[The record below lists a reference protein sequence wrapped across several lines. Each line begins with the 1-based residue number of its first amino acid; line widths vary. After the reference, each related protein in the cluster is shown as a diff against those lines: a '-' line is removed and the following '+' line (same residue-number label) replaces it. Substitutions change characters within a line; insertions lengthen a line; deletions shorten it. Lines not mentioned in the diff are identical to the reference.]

1 MCKKSRFSCTIE
13 KKAVPL
19 HRFFCAAPASVLA
32 HTWETATKQDANL
45 TKQRDANLTKQN
57 NMTKKSF
64 LSIAMVFLGLLAGTN
79 TAWAN
84 LADLPPEAITALQ
97 NPIYKAKLTGKT
109 SSTGGGKVYITNQDS
124 EPDYSSF
131 TEGTSNVSTSGLAVT
146 MQGMDVAQ
154 VPFWCWAKAEDGYYF
169 AGYSFSNGG
178 VDLDGGEHQDSDAY
192 KYVRKF
198 DTSAEQGGMEEYSIY
213 GTFEPIRI
221 SAYSLS
227 GDNTMSGDATTCTQT
242 VTFTFSGNDIDQ
254 SDFNAAIITKSK
266 GDGTWS
272 SADGDAWEV
281 SDLAIEGANATL
293 VVKFTA
299 PNANAAEYSATLQ
312 LKTKAKANIAI
323 NVPLN
328 ARKVAAG
335 VQAIRYNKQKVK
347 QDEGPLNTLLNNA
360 VAEDIIKLNGNYTDE
375 VTIGKDIT
383 FDLNGFTLSNTL
395 KVSGGNVTIAYSP
408 YGGSANALSVTGGKA
423 VLIGGTFG
431 SMNITGGEV
440 EQNGATITGTATNN
454 GTLTTTDGVFRSGL
468 TSSGTL
474 TINGGEFEG
483 DVAVDITGGTALVK
497 KGLISGDT
505 YGIRSAGTTT
515 TIEKLAVVSGG
526 AYALKK
532 EAGTLTV
539 NNGKFVDPANFA
551 DGDIVFNSG
560 YFQTNNSDM
569 QTVSGKQIWRNTAGA
584 EYRER
589 YEYFAGDYAQAKA
602 AGVSICRIG
611 ATSYSS
617 LEDALAYANNTTEK
631 VTIIMLNDY
640 TLPAGHYTLPANATL
655 IVPMSAE
662 QGSETQ
668 MVEHEKSYNIPS
680 CYRKLIFSN
689 GVNMNVHGTIEVSGK
704 QLTSDGNFTG
714 SPSGPHGLLQLNQGS
729 KMVLQNNSLLRVW
742 GFVTGDVN
750 NKDAEYNVPSGE
762 IDARRGST
770 VRELFQMGDWKG
782 GAFSGTGLI
791 AGDSIFPL
799 TTYFIQN
806 VEAPVKYHPGSSLIA
821 STTVSAL
828 NAITMS
834 ANDIQIIGKT
844 GDVAMFLMD
853 EMADAENTWVR
864 KWYDASEDQQ
874 VYEINSGAHIGRLVI
889 PLVSSP
895 LLKQV
900 SGLPISE
907 GGSTIGEI
915 LQGLTG
921 AQEPVQ
927 LPENLIMNSGQYF
940 LPITMN
946 FKLHLL
952 SGEMDFTQS
961 TELLPG
967 SEVEVDKEAK
977 VLISAEDPKDDVKGG
992 SLFIYDIRDW
1002 GNYADGESTRLL
1014 QYSPVFGG
1022 APTTRQPLKSAS
1034 VNVHG
1039 AFDTRGG
1046 YVYTTAHGANIYSSV
1061 EDAGTFMFTLAAQS
1075 ADYTEKINQM
1085 EGRSTRKEAI
1095 CYSAWLNNHPEL
1107 DEPAESDYVKTGG
1120 NAAKGDSYCYIDID
1134 GTGGKWT
1141 KLQMDGCFVYDGA
1154 SGTYYAKPQA
1164 YVALPNGKTPNEDYT
1179 YSDAAGNLYILM
1191 SENCQWWAVEK
1202 KDNLYHCTNP
1212 ENDTYYYWDEAEEQ
1226 WKEKTFVI
1234 TWQNYDGTPIK
1245 SYKYDVS
1252 EGEDVEV
1259 EYRVTYG
1266 TMAEYNG
1273 SNPTRPADVD
1283 YTYDFTG
1290 WSPELGKV
1298 TSDVTYTAT
1307 YEKKQIKYT
1316 VTFVEDGGMEI
1327 EKHLLAR
1334 DEMPVCENAPT
1345 RTGYILQWEP
1355 GLGPVVG
1362 EQTYTAT
1369 WLPEPPSTYV
1379 ITFKNYDG
1387 TTLKVQ
1393 DKAPAGVTPVYGGA
1407 TPDKPATDE
1416 YYYTFT
1422 GWKPELVPATTNA
1435 IYVAQYSENPIEYT
1449 IDFYDENQK
1458 KILKSESLPYGATPT
1473 PPVVSK
1479 EKPNADSTYTLVWKT
1494 LDEANTIQTVTGDA
1508 SYKPTY
1514 LAELNRYTRY
1524 TVALSANIPAGVTLI
1539 GAGTYDKGESV
1550 TIQAIPASGYE
1561 FVQWNDGEENEERVI
1576 TIEPTET
1583 GNTFIAEVHAT
1594 AVAEDLKITATG
1606 SVTLDAPVTKHD
1618 LVITSDGATSG
1629 ELIGANYLTLTGDAY
1644 FDLAINAQAE
1654 TWYAVAVPWQV
1665 SVADG
1670 IFVNGVKQSVNSN
1683 FYLLTYNSE
1692 DRATNGASSSNWTF
1706 ENNTCIMQPGTLY
1719 MIYMVNGADVIRF
1732 KKKDGQILTTSLNV
1746 YAHSSANVI
1755 DAGWNGIANPA
1766 LYHAYLNAQAE
1777 TYGTANFG
1785 QKYKPVDDSYD
1796 PIDMKNNKLIVGQPV
1811 FVQVKDPKTVVA
1823 EANNTGFG
1831 APRRRVAPV
1840 VDNAY
1845 YEVQISAGES
1855 CTDRIY
1861 LQTLEDKEDTYV
1873 IGLDLAKAG
1882 VSTKVAQMWV
1892 NRYNAKLCVNTTA
1905 PVGKTATYPLGISL
1919 PENGTYQISSATEMQ
1934 NNQELYVTRNGSAI
1948 WNLAYGPYTVTLDK
1962 GTYSEYGIKLIQSNA
1977 PAVTTGVDQTT
1988 NDKQQ
1993 FQKVIIDNQVYIVRD
2008 GELYTITGQKVE

>member
-1 MCKKSRFSCTIE
+1 
-13 KKAVPL
+13 
-19 HRFFCAAPASVLA
+19 
-32 HTWETATKQDANL
+32 
-45 TKQRDANLTKQN
+45 
-57 NMTKKSF
+57 MTKKSF
-64 LSIAMVFLGLLAGTN
+64 LSIAMVFLGLLAGIN

-84 LADLPPEAITALQ
+84 LSDLPPQAMEALQ

-154 VPFWCWAKAEDGYYF
+154 VPFWCWAKADDGYF
-169 AGYSFSNGG
+169 FIGYSFSNGG

-198 DTSAEQGGMEEYSIY
+198 DTSAEQGGTEEYSIY

-254 SDFNAAIITKSK
+254 SDFNAAIITESK

-347 QDEGPLNTLLNNA
+347 QDEGLLNTLLNDA
-360 VAEDIIKLNGNYTDE
+360 VAEDIIKLNGDYSDE

-408 YGGSANALSVTGGKA
+408 YGGSADALSVTGGKA

-440 EQNGATITGTATNN
+440 EQNGATITGTATNS

-468 TSSGTL
+468 LSSGTL

-483 DVAVDITGGTALVK
+483 NVAVDITEGTALVK
-497 KGLISGDT
+497 KGLISGVT
-505 YGIRSAGTTT
+505 YGIRSAGTT

-526 AYALKK
+526 AYALKQT
-532 EAGTLTV
+532 AGTLTV

-617 LEDALAYANNTTEK
+617 LEDALAYANNTSEK
-631 VTIIMLNDY
+631 VSIIMLNDY

-655 IVPMSAE
+655 IIPMSSE

-742 GFVTGDVN
+742 GFVTGN
-750 NKDAEYNVPSGE
+750 IDAQDAAHNVPSGE

-864 KWYDASEDQQ
+864 KWYDASKDQQ

-895 LLKQV
+895 LLPQV

-907 GGSTIGEI
+907 GGKTIGEI

-1002 GNYADGESTRLL
+1002 GNYADGEPTRLL

-1022 APTTRQPLKSAS
+1022 APTTRQELKSAAI
-1034 VNVHG
+1034 NVHG

-1061 EDAGTFMFTLAAQS
+1061 EDAGTFMFTLAAKS

-1120 NAAKGDSYCYIDID
+1120 NAEAGDSYCYIDID

-1141 KLQMDGCFVYDGA
+1141 KLKMEGCFVHDEA
-1154 SGTYYAKPQA
+1154 SGIYYAKPQE
-1164 YVALPNGKTPNEDYT
+1164 YVALANGKTADPETHT

-1191 SENCQWWAVEK
+1191 TENCQWWAVEK
-1202 KDNLYHCTNP
+1202 KDNLYHCTHP
-1212 ENDTYYYWDEAEEQ
+1212 ENDTYYYWDEDEGQ

-1245 SYKYDVS
+1245 SFKYDVS
-1252 EGEDVEV
+1252 EGENVEV

-1369 WLPEPPSTYV
+1369 WLPEPPSTHV

-1387 TTLKVQ
+1387 TTLEVQ
-1393 DKAPAGVTPVYGGA
+1393 DEAPAGVKPVYGGA
-1407 TPDKPATDE
+1407 EPEKPATGE
-1416 YYYTFT
+1416 YSYTFT
-1422 GWKPELVPATTNA
+1422 GWKPALAPATTNA
-1435 IYVAQYSENPIEYT
+1435 IYVAQYEENPVEYT
-1449 IDFYDENQK
+1449 IDFYNENQT

-1479 EKPNADSTYTLVWKT
+1479 ENPTANTTYTMVWKNRS
-1494 LDEANTIQTVTGDA
+1494 DANKTIQTVTGTA
-1508 SYKPTY
+1508 SYYPVFTG
-1514 LAELNRYTRY
+1514 EENRYTRY
-1524 TVALSANIPAGVTLI
+1524 TVTLSANIPSGVTLI
-1539 GAGTYDKGESV
+1539 GAGTYDEGESV
-1550 TIQAIPASGYE
+1550 MIQAIPADGYE
-1561 FVQWNDGEENEERVI
+1561 FVEWQETHNTNPDLGAQ
-1576 TIEPTET
+1576 TISAD
-1583 GNTFIAEVHAT
+1583 IALT
-1594 AVAEDLKITATG
+1594 AVVQATVAAPDLTIG
-1606 SVTLDAPVTKHD
+1606 VNGVETLTEPATKHN
-1618 LVITSDGATSG
+1618 LVITSDGDTSG

-1644 FDLAINAQAE
+1644 FELKPKPNEERFEAL

-1665 SVADG
+1665 SIADG
-1670 IFVNGVKQSVNSN
+1670 IFAGETPLHLGSGFQMV
-1683 FYLLTYNSE
+1683 YYNSE
-1692 DRATNGASSSNWTF
+1692 YRAANGKNDETYDSWIFMSNSD
-1706 ENNTCIMQPGTLY
+1706 NMQPGKLY
-1719 MIYMVNGADVIRF
+1719 MMYVNAPATTIRF
-1732 KKKDGQILTTSLNV
+1732 KKVATAPIQTTDLSV
-1746 YAHSSANVI
+1746 KEYPQTTGDDA

-1766 LYHAYLNAQAE
+1766 LFHAYINASSN
-1777 TYGTANFG
+1777 TYNSANYG
-1785 QKYKPVDDSYD
+1785 QKYNPSTKSYTLV
-1796 PIDMKNNKLIVGQPV
+1796 PMNTGAMIVGEPI
-1811 FVQVKDPKTVVA
+1811 FVQVSAEKDITVRT
-1823 EANNTGFG
+1823 EASGWA
-1831 APRRRVAPV
+1831 APRRAPR
-1840 VDNAY
+1840 VDNAS
-1845 YEVQISAGES
+1845 YEVQISAGEEY
-1855 CTDRIY
+1855 TDRIF
-1861 LQTLEDKEDTYV
+1861 LQTMEDKEDRY
-1873 IGLDLAKAG
+1873 IIELDLAKAG
-1882 VSTKVAQMWV
+1882 ISTQVAQMWV

-1905 PVGKTATYPLGISL
+1905 PVGKTATYPLGISI

-1934 NNQELYVTRNGSAI
+1934 NNQELYVTRNGKAI

-1962 GTYSEYGIKLIQSNA
+1962 GTYSEYGIKLIQSQA

-1988 NDKQQ
+1988 TDKLQI
-1993 FQKVIIDNQVYIVRD
+1993 QKVLIDNKVYIVRE

>member
-1 MCKKSRFSCTIE
+1 
-13 KKAVPL
+13 
-19 HRFFCAAPASVLA
+19 
-32 HTWETATKQDANL
+32 
-45 TKQRDANLTKQN
+45 
-57 NMTKKSF
+57 MTKKTF
-64 LSIAMVFLGLLAGTN
+64 LSIAMVFLGFLTGTN

-84 LADLPPEAITALQ
+84 LSDLPSQAIEALQ

-109 SSTGGGKVYITNQDS
+109 SSTGGGKVYVTNQDS

-146 MQGMDVAQ
+146 MQGMEVAQ
-154 VPFWCWAKAEDGYYF
+154 VPFWIWAKADDGYYF

-198 DTSAEQGGMEEYSIY
+198 DTSAEEGGTEEYSIY

-221 SAYSLS
+221 SAYSLT
-227 GDNTMSGDATTCTQT
+227 GNNTMSGDATTCTQT

-254 SDFNAAIITKSK
+254 ADFYAASITESK
-266 GDGTWS
+266 GGGTWS
-272 SADGDAWEV
+272 SADGDAWVV

-299 PNANAAEYSATLQ
+299 PNTDAAEYSANLQ
-312 LKTKAKANIAI
+312 LKTKANIAI

-335 VQAIRYNKQKVK
+335 VQAIRYNKTKVK
-347 QDEGPLNTLLNNA
+347 QEEGDLNTLLNNA
-360 VAEDIIKLNGNYTDE
+360 VADDIIKLNGDYSDE

-383 FDLNGFTLSNTL
+383 FDLNGYTLSNTITI
-395 KVSGGNVTIAYSP
+395 SNGNVTIAYSP
-408 YGGSANALSVTGGKA
+408 YGGSANALSVTEGKA
-423 VLIGGTFG
+423 ILNGGTFG
-431 SMNITGGEV
+431 TLTIGASGTV
-440 EQNGATITGTATNN
+440 EQNGATITGAATNS
-454 GTLTTTDGVFRSGL
+454 GTLTTTDGIFQSGL
-468 TSSGTL
+468 VSSGTL
-474 TINGGEFEG
+474 TVNGGEFKG
-483 DVAVDITGGTALVK
+483 NVAIDIEATGTALVK

-515 TIEKLAVVSGG
+515 IEKLAVVSGG
-526 AYALKK
+526 AYALKQT
-532 EAGTLTV
+532 AGTLTV

-551 DGDIVFNSG
+551 EGSIAFNSG
-560 YFQTNNSDM
+560 YFQINNSDL
-569 QTVSGKQIWRNTAGA
+569 QEVSGKQLWRNTAGA
-584 EYRER
+584 EYREG

-617 LEDALAYANNTTEK
+617 LEDALAYANNTSEK
-631 VTIIMLNDY
+631 VSIIMLNDY

-655 IVPMSAE
+655 IIPMSSE

-668 MVEHEKSYNIPS
+668 MVEHEKSYNTPS

-689 GVNMNVHGTIEVSGK
+689 GVNMNVHGTIEVSGR

-864 KWYDASEDQQ
+864 KWYDASKDQQ

-895 LLKQV
+895 LLPQV
-900 SGLPISE
+900 SGLSISE
-907 GGSTIGEI
+907 GGPSIGQM
-915 LQGLTG
+915 LQNMTG
-921 AQEPVQ
+921 ASEPVQ

-967 SEVEVDKEAK
+967 SEVEVDKESK
-977 VLISAEDPKDDVKGG
+977 VLISAEDPNDDVKGG

-1002 GNYADGESTRLL
+1002 GNYADGEPTRLL
-1014 QYSPVFGG
+1014 KYSPVFGG
-1022 APTTRQPLKSAS
+1022 APTTRQELKSAAI
-1034 VNVHG
+1034 NVHG

-1046 YVYTTAHGANIYSSV
+1046 YVYTTDHGANIYSSV
-1061 EDAGTFMFTLAAQS
+1061 EDAGTFMFTLAAKP

-1120 NAAKGDSYCYIDID
+1120 NAAAGDSYCYIDID

-1164 YVALPNGKTPNEDYT
+1164 YVALPNGKTPNEDHT
-1179 YSDAAGNLYILM
+1179 YSDANENLYILM

-1202 KDNLYHCTNP
+1202 KDNLYHCTHP
-1212 ENDTYYYWDEAEEQ
+1212 ENDTYYYWDEEEEQ

-1290 WSPELGKV
+1290 WSPDLGKV

-1316 VTFVEDGGMEI
+1316 ITFVEDGGMEI
-1327 EKHLLAR
+1327 ERHLLAR
-1334 DEMPVCENAPT
+1334 DEVPVCENAPT

-1369 WLPEPPSTYV
+1369 WLPEPPSTHV

-1387 TTLKVQ
+1387 TTLEVQ
-1393 DKAPAGVTPVYGGA
+1393 DEAPAGETPVYGGA
-1407 TPDKPATDE
+1407 TPVKQATDE
-1416 YYYTFT
+1416 YSYTFT
-1422 GWKPELVPATTNA
+1422 GWKPALVPATTNA
-1435 IYVAQYSENPIEYT
+1435 IYVAQYEENPVEYT
-1449 IDFYDENQK
+1449 IDFYDENQT

-1479 EKPNADSTYTLVWKT
+1479 ENPNADSTYTLVWKT
-1494 LDEANTIQTVTGDA
+1494 LNEESSIQTVMGDA
-1508 SYKPTY
+1508 KYKPTY
-1514 LAELNRYTRY
+1514 TRELNRYTRY
-1524 TVALSANIPAGVTLI
+1524 TVTLSANSPAGVTLI
-1539 GAGTYDKGESV
+1539 GAGTYDEGDPV
-1550 TIQAIPASGYE
+1550 TIQAVPADGYE
-1561 FVQWNDGEENEERVI
+1561 FVKWSDEETNPERVI
-1576 TIEPTET
+1576 SS
-1583 GNTFIAEVHAT
+1583 IAENITLAAEVRAT
-1594 AVAEDLKITATG
+1594 AVAEDLKILASG
-1606 SVTLDAPVTKHD
+1606 SVTLDAPATKRD
-1618 LVITSDGATSG
+1618 LVITSDGSTSG
-1629 ELIGANYLTLTGDAY
+1629 ELIGADYLTLTGDAY
-1644 FDLAINAQAE
+1644 FDLAINAQAK

-1692 DRATNGASSSNWTF
+1692 DRALNGASSNNWVF

-1719 MIYMVNGADVIRF
+1719 MIYMVNGANTIRF
-1732 KKKDGQILTTSLNV
+1732 KKKAGASISTTELSV
-1746 YAHSSANVI
+1746 QQHTSHTGSDI

-1766 LYHAYLNAQAE
+1766 LYHAYLNAHAK
-1777 TYGTANFG
+1777 TYGSVNVG
-1785 QKYKPVDDSYD
+1785 QKYKPGDDSYM
-1796 PIDMKNNKLIVGQPV
+1796 PINMKEESLIVGAPV
-1811 FVQVKDPKTVVA
+1811 FVQVAADNDNVLA
-1823 EANNTGFG
+1823 ETTNGSFA
-1831 APRRRVAPV
+1831 APRRAPI

-1845 YEVQISAGES
+1845 YELQISAGEDY
-1855 CTDRIY
+1855 TDRLY
-1861 LQTLEDKEDTYV
+1861 LQTLEDKEDRYV

-1905 PVGKTATYPLGISL
+1905 PVGKTATYPLGISI

-1934 NNQELYVTRNGSAI
+1934 ANQELYVTRNGNAI

-1988 NDKQQ
+1988 NEKLQI
-1993 FQKVIIDNQVYIVRD
+1993 QKVLIDNKVYIVRE
-2008 GELYTITGQKVE
+2008 GQLYTITGQKVE

>member
-1 MCKKSRFSCTIE
+1 MK
-13 KKAVPL
+13 
-19 HRFFCAAPASVLA
+19 
-32 HTWETATKQDANL
+32 
-45 TKQRDANLTKQN
+45 
-57 NMTKKSF
+57 MTKKTF

-84 LADLPPEAITALQ
+84 MELPPEAMSYLQ
-97 NPIYKAKLTGKT
+97 TPIYKAQLTGKT
-109 SSTGGGKVYITNQDS
+109 SSTGGGKVYITNKDTV
-124 EPDYSSF
+124 PDDYPSF

-146 MQGMDVAQ
+146 MQGMAVAQ
-154 VPFWCWAKAEDGYYF
+154 VPFWIWAKAEDGYYF

-178 VDLDGGEHQDSDAY
+178 VDLGNGELQEAPNAY

-198 DTSAEQGGMEEYSIY
+198 DTSADKESIEEYTIY

-227 GDNTMSGDATTCTQT
+227 GDNTMSGNATTCTQT

-254 SDFNAAIITKSK
+254 ADFNTAIIMESK
-266 GDGTWS
+266 GVDE
-272 SADGDAWEV
+272 DAWTP
-281 SDLAIEGANATL
+281 SDLTIEGNSATL

-312 LKTKAKANIAI
+312 LKTKANIAI

-328 ARKVAAG
+328 ARKTATGAEALLYDGKTQKEAG
-335 VQAIRYNKQKVK
+335 IT
-347 QDEGPLNTLLNNA
+347 TLDGLLA
-360 VAEDIIKLNGNYTDE
+360 VDISGYKKPIIKLNDDYTKP
-375 VTIGKDIT
+375 VTIDKDIT
-383 FDLNGFTLSNTL
+383 FDLNGYTLSKTITISN
-395 KVSGGNVTIAYSP
+395 GNVTIAYSP
-408 YGGSANALSVTGGKA
+408 YGGSADALSVAGGKTI
-423 VLIGGTFG
+423 LNGGTFG
-431 SMNITGGEV
+431 TLTVGANGTV

-483 DVAVDITGGTALVK
+483 NVAVDITGGTALVK
-497 KGLISGDT
+497 KGRISGGT
-505 YGIRSAGTTT
+505 YGIRSAGTT

-551 DGDIVFNSG
+551 EGSIAFNSG

-617 LEDALAYANNTTEK
+617 LEDALAYANNTSEK
-631 VTIIMLNDY
+631 VSIIMLNDY

-742 GFVTGDVN
+742 GFVTGN
-750 NKDAEYNVPSGE
+750 IDAQDAAHNVLSGE
-762 IDARRGST
+762 IDARRGAT

-782 GAFSGTGLI
+782 GMFSGAGLI

-821 STTVSAL
+821 STTVSAAG
-828 NAITMS
+828 AITMS

-864 KWYDASEDQQ
+864 KWYDASKDQQ
-874 VYEINSGAHIGRLVI
+874 VYEINSGAHVGSLVI

-895 LLKQV
+895 LLREV
-900 SGLPISE
+900 SGLSLTD
-907 GGSTIGEI
+907 GGPSIGQM
-915 LQGLTG
+915 LANMTG
-921 AQEPVQ
+921 ASEPVT
-927 LPENLIMNSGQYF
+927 LPENLVMNSGQYF

-1002 GNYADGESTRLL
+1002 GNYADGEPTRLL

-1022 APTTRQPLKSAS
+1022 APTTRQELKSAAI
-1034 VNVHG
+1034 NVHG

-1061 EDAGTFMFTLAAQS
+1061 EDAGTFMFTLAAKP
-1075 ADYTEKINQM
+1075 ADY
-1085 EGRSTRKEAI
+1085 KEEI
-1095 CYSAWLNNHPEL
+1095 VQYSGSRVGVYCYSAWLNNHPEL

-1120 NAAKGDSYCYIDID
+1120 NAAAGESYCYIDID
-1134 GTGGKWT
+1134 GKGGKWT
-1141 KLQMDGCFVYDGA
+1141 KLKMEGCFVHDEA
-1154 SGTYYAKPQA
+1154 SGIYYAKPQE
-1164 YVALPNGKTPNEDYT
+1164 YVALANGKTADPETHT

-1191 SENCQWWAVEK
+1191 TENCQWWAVEK
-1202 KDNLYHCTNP
+1202 KDNLYHCTHP

-1252 EGEDVEV
+1252 EGANVEV

-1316 VTFVEDGGMEI
+1316 ITFVEDGGMEI

-1369 WLPEPPSTYV
+1369 WLPEPPSTHV

-1387 TTLKVQ
+1387 TTLEVQ
-1393 DKAPAGVTPVYGGA
+1393 DEAPAGVTPVYGGA

-1422 GWKPELVPATTNA
+1422 GWKPALAPATTNA
-1435 IYVAQYSENPIEYT
+1435 IYVAQYSENPVEYT
-1449 IDFYDENQK
+1449 IDFYDENQT

-1479 EKPNADSTYTLVWKT
+1479 ENPAANTTYTLVWKT
-1494 LDEANTIQTVTGDA
+1494 LDEVSGIQTVMGSA

-1514 LAELNRYTRY
+1514 LEEVNRYTRY
-1524 TVALSANIPAGVTLI
+1524 TVTLSANKPAGVTLI

-1561 FVQWNDGEENEERVI
+1561 FVQWNDGETNPERVI
-1576 TIEPTET
+1576 SSIADNITLT
-1583 GNTFIAEVHAT
+1583 AEVRVT
-1594 AVAEDLKITATG
+1594 AVAEDLEIPATGKITLTEN
-1606 SVTLDAPVTKHD
+1606 TLKHD
-1618 LVITSDGATSG
+1618 LVITSKGTTSG
-1629 ELIGANYLTLTGDAY
+1629 ELIGAKYLTLTGDAY

-1766 LYHAYLNAQAE
+1766 LFHAFLNAGA
-1777 TYGTANFG
+1777 TDNYTAPARTNFG
-1785 QKYKPVDDSYD
+1785 QKYIPGDDSYD

-1811 FVQVKDPKTVVA
+1811 FVQVEDPKTVVA
-1823 EANNTGFG
+1823 EANNTGFA
-1831 APRRRVAPV
+1831 APRRRAPR

-1845 YEVQISAGES
+1845 YEVHISAGEAY
-1855 CTDRIY
+1855 TDRLY
-1861 LQTLEDKEDTYV
+1861 LQTLEDKEDRYV

-1882 VSTKVAQMWV
+1882 VSNKVAQMWV

-1905 PVGKTATYPLGISL
+1905 PVGKTANYPLGISI

-1934 NNQELYVTRNGSAI
+1934 ANQELYVTRNGNAI

-1977 PAVTTGVDQTT
+1977 PAVTTGVDQTQTT

-1993 FQKVIIDNQVYIVRD
+1993 IQKVIIYNQVYIVRD
-2008 GELYTITGQKVE
+2008 GALYTITGQKIN

>member
-1 MCKKSRFSCTIE
+1 
-13 KKAVPL
+13 
-19 HRFFCAAPASVLA
+19 
-32 HTWETATKQDANL
+32 
-45 TKQRDANLTKQN
+45 
-57 NMTKKSF
+57 MTKKSF

-84 LADLPPEAITALQ
+84 LSDLPNEAKEALK

-109 SSTGGGKVYITNQDS
+109 SSTGGGKVYITNLDS
-124 EPDYSSF
+124 EPKDYSSF

-146 MQGMDVAQ
+146 MQGMEVAQ

-198 DTSAEQGGMEEYSIY
+198 DTSAEEGGTEEYSIY

-227 GDNTMSGDATTCTQT
+227 GDNTMSGDAPTCTQI

-254 SDFNAAIITKSK
+254 SDFNAAEVTEIKN
-266 GDGTWS
+266 GGTWS
-272 SADGDAWEV
+272 SADGNAWTP
-281 SDLAIEGANATL
+281 SDLTIEGNSATL
-293 VVKFTA
+293 VVMFTA
-299 PNANAAEYSATLQ
+299 PNANAAEYSATLR
-312 LKTKAKANIAI
+312 LVTKANIAI

-328 ARKVAAG
+328 ARKTATGAEALLYDGKTQKEAG
-335 VQAIRYNKQKVK
+335 ITTLDGLLAVDIRGYKK
-347 QDEGPLNTLLNNA
+347 P
-360 VAEDIIKLNGNYTDE
+360 IIKLNGNYTDE

-423 VLIGGTFG
+423 ILNGGTFG
-431 SMNITGGEV
+431 TLNIGINGTV
-440 EQNGATITGTATNN
+440 EQNGATFTGAATNS
-454 GTLTTTDGVFRSGL
+454 GTLITTDGVFQAGL
-468 TSSGTL
+468 LSSGTL
-474 TINGGEFEG
+474 TVNGGEFKG
-483 DVAVDITGGTALVK
+483 NVAVDITGGTALVK

-551 DGDIVFNSG
+551 EGSIAFNSG

-689 GVNMNVHGTIEVSGK
+689 GVNMNVHGTIEISGK

-742 GFVTGDVN
+742 GFVTGDVD

-806 VEAPVKYHPGSSLIA
+806 VEAPVKYHPGSSLVA

-864 KWYDASEDQQ
+864 KWYDASKDQQ
-874 VYEINSGAHIGRLVI
+874 VYEINSGAHIGSLVI

-895 LLKQV
+895 LLPQV
-900 SGLPISE
+900 SNLPISNN
-907 GGSTIGEI
+907 GSTIGEI

-1002 GNYADGESTRLL
+1002 GNYADGEPTRLL

-1061 EDAGTFMFTLAAQS
+1061 EDAGTFMFTLAAKS

-1120 NAAKGDSYCYIDID
+1120 NAEAGDSYCYIDID

-1141 KLQMDGCFVYDGA
+1141 KLKMEGCFVHDEA
-1154 SGTYYAKPQA
+1154 SGIYYAKPQE
-1164 YVALPNGKTPNEDYT
+1164 YVALANGKTADPETHT

-1191 SENCQWWAVEK
+1191 TENCQWWAVEK
-1202 KDNLYHCTNP
+1202 KDNLYHCTHP

-1369 WLPEPPSTYV
+1369 WLPEPPSTHV

-1387 TTLKVQ
+1387 TTLEVQ
-1393 DKAPAGVTPVYGGA
+1393 NEAPAGETPVYGGA
-1407 TPDKPATDE
+1407 EPEKLATGE
-1416 YYYTFT
+1416 YSYTFI
-1422 GWKPELVPATTNA
+1422 GWKPTLAPATTNA
-1435 IYVAQYSENPIEYT
+1435 IYVAQYSENPVEYT
-1449 IDFYDENQK
+1449 IDFYDENQT

-1479 EKPNADSTYTLVWKT
+1479 EDPAANTTYTMVWKNR
-1494 LDEANTIQTVTGDA
+1494 LDANKTIQTVTEDA
-1508 SYKPTY
+1508 SYYPY
-1514 LAELNRYTRY
+1514 FSGEENRYTRY
-1524 TVALSANIPAGVTLI
+1524 TVTLSANIPAGVTLI
-1539 GAGTYDKGESV
+1539 GAGTYDEGESV
-1550 TIQAIPASGYE
+1550 TIQAIPADGYE
-1561 FVQWNDGEENEERVI
+1561 FVKWSDNKTGADYGEVTI
-1576 TIEPTET
+1576 TEDLILS
-1583 GNTFIAEVHAT
+1583 AEVRAT
-1594 AVAEDLKITATG
+1594 AVAEDLEITATG
-1606 SVTLDAPVTKHD
+1606 SVTLNAPATKHD

-1882 VSTKVAQMWV
+1882 VSNKVAQMWV

-1905 PVGKTATYPLGISL
+1905 PVGKTATYPLGISV

-1934 NNQELYVTRNGSAI
+1934 NNQELYVTRNGNAI

-1962 GTYSEYGIKLIQSNA
+1962 GTYAEYGIKLIQSNA
-1977 PAVTTGVDQTT
+1977 PAVTTGVDQTQTT
-1988 NDKQQ
+1988 NDKLQI
-1993 FQKVIIDNQVYIVRD
+1993 QKVIIDNQVYIVRD
-2008 GELYTITGQKVE
+2008 GALYTITGQKVE